1 MNRIAIRAEN
11 LGKEFAIGRTPNRHP
26 TLRDFVMQ
34 AVKEPFLRLGN
45 VLRGQ
50 GAQTYQ
56 ETFWAL
62 QELSFEVEA
71 GTVVGIIGRN
81 GAGKSTLLKILSR
94 ITDPNDG
101 LCRSP
106 GRVGSLLE
114 VGTGFHPELTGREN
128 IFLNGCILGMRR
140 AEIRRQFDEIVAFCR
155 GREIPRHAGQALFQR
170 HVHAPGVR
178 RGRASGSGNPDRRRG
193 PGGGRCV
200 VSEEMPGQDGG
211 GVEERRTVLFVSHA
225 LPVIQTKCQSCLWL
239 DQGRLRQAGKTADV
253 LANFVKTLNVLQ
265 NMSLEERND
274 RVGTGAV
281 RFIRVGLQDSQGND
295 IPSLVT
301 GENAAIVLHL
311 VNTTGR
317 RLHNVDICFYLEDSG
332 NNRLTSLM
340 NHVLDQAADVVEP
353 GKQTVTFKIPRLPLL
368 EGRYHYSLACAVN
381 GTLADSVQNAG
392 TFHVEGG
399 DFYGSG
405 KPLSAEHGAFLLDY
419 TFDVE
424 GKLTAAA

>member
-1 MNRIAIRAEN
+1 
-11 LGKEFAIGRTPNRHP
+11 
-26 TLRDFVMQ
+26 MQ

-62 QELSFEVEA
+62 KNISFEVEA
-71 GTVVGIIGRN
+71 GTVIGVIGRN
-81 GAGKSTLLKILSR
+81 GSGKSTLLKILSR
-94 ITDPNDG
+94 ITDPNEGVAD
-101 LCRSP
+101 LY

-114 VGTGFHPELTGREN
+114 VGTGFHPDLTGREN
-128 IFLNGCILGMRR
+128 IFMNGCMLGMRR
-140 AEIRRQFDEIVAFCR
+140 REIQQRFDEIIAFSEVEKFLDTPVKHYSSGMYMRLAFAVAAYLDP
-155 GREIPRHAGQALFQR
+155 EILIVDEVLSVGDASFQKKCLSKLEA
-170 HVHAPGVR
+170 VSK
-178 RGRASGSGNPDRRRG
+178 SG
-193 PGGGRCV
+193 
-200 VSEEMPGQDGG
+200 
-211 GVEERRTVLFVSHA
+211 RTVLVVSHA

-265 NMSLEERND
+265 SMSLEERND